1 LNIIEIDEYWA
12 GDIGPLGSAH
22 FVSSET
28 DPATEAVQLLHDAVK
43 EVTGVAIEPAP
54 KPRIGFLP

>member
-1 LNIIEIDEYWA
+1 MKILEPDEYWA
-12 GDIGPLGSAH
+12 GDIGALGSAH

-28 DPATEAVQLLHDAVK
+28 DPAIEAVRLLHDVVK
-43 EVTGVAIEPAP
+43 EVTGVAVEPAP